1 MAEGAPTLRVSR
13 AEVSWECGWAE
24 TLHGPGGPR
33 AVAVVSK
40 GGHTL
45 PGQIALCLPGTRQ
58 QDGRNMPQRMT
69 RGLLGKEIV
78 NVLVPFTKPQ
88 PKKSDAQ
95 DPGRKG
101 ADPLWLG

>member
-1 MAEGAPTLRVSR
+1 
-13 AEVSWECGWAE
+13 
-24 TLHGPGGPR
+24 
-33 AVAVVSK
+33 
-40 GGHTL
+40 
-45 PGQIALCLPGTRQ
+45 
-58 QDGRNMPQRMT
+58 MT

>member
-1 MAEGAPTLRVSR
+1 MWV
-13 AEVSWECGWAE
+13 AE
-24 TLHGPGGPR
+24 TLHGPG

-45 PGQIALCLPGTRQ
+45 PEQIALCLPGARQ
-58 QDGRNMPQRMT
+58 QDGRSMPQRMT

-88 PKKSDAQ
+88 PKKSNAQ

-101 ADPLWLG
+101 ADPLWFG

>member
-24 TLHGPGGPR
+24 TLHDPG

-40 GGHTL
+40 EGHTL
-45 PGQIALCLPGTRQ
+45 PEQIALCLPGARQ
-58 QDGRNMPQRMT
+58 QDGRSMPQRMT

-88 PKKSDAQ
+88 SKKSNAQ

-101 ADPLWLG
+101 ADPLWFG